1 MSHDNREL
9 RPEICVIGAGPGGLP
24 VAAAAATF
32 DSVLIEKGPMG
43 SESLNRGSVPA
54 QALMRWP
61 YREND
66 RAQVERATEG
76 HIKVVTD
83 CNGEILGVTIVG
95 SNAAESIAPW
105 TLAISEKL
113 NIRALA
119 SMIVPYPTFA
129 EVRKRAAITY
139 FTQGLTTLGTRRIMG
154 WLHRWR

>member
-1 MSHDNREL
+1 MSHDNGEL
-9 RPEICVIGAGPGGLP
+9 RPEICVIGAGPGGLS

-32 DSVLIEKGPMG
+32 DFSSGLIEKGPMG

-95 SNAAESIAPW
+95 SHAAESIAPW
-105 TLAISEKL
+105 TLAISE
-113 NIRALA
+113 N
-119 SMIVPYPTFA
+119 
-129 EVRKRAAITY
+129 
-139 FTQGLTTLGTRRIMG
+139 
-154 WLHRWR
+154 

>member
-1 MSHDNREL
+1 M
-9 RPEICVIGAGPGGLP
+9 IGAGPGGLP

-32 DSVLIEKGPMG
+32 DSVLIEKGLMG

-95 SNAAESIAPW
+95 SHAAESIAPW

-129 EVRKRAAITY
+129 EVGKAPQSPISPRV
-139 FTQGLTTLGTRRIMG
+139 
-154 WLHRWR
+154 